1 MIIQHT
7 YLDLFS
13 IFLSLIFYG
22 PSLKEVKNCRNYNA
36 SGTFIYYFIG
46 LRETVFFFL
55 SYPTITDSRYYGHYI
70 FPPGVSVMTGVG
82 CTEGFGLRNKNFLNS
97 VLKERFMNP

>member
-36 SGTFIYYFIG
+36 SGTFIYYFVG
-46 LRETVFFFL
+46 LRETVFFSL
-55 SYPTITDSRYYGHYI
+55 VPRYYGLSLLRTLYI
-70 FPPGVSVMTGVG
+70 SPGGV
-82 CTEGFGLRNKNFLNS
+82 RNNGSRLY
-97 VLKERFMNP
+97 